1 MNVLYIGAGF
11 VGVCSAAVA
20 ADGGHTALVVD
31 IDEKKVQAFASG
43 DKKRID
49 DCLSEKGLT
58 DLLITHADRI
68 RFTTSYDDVD
78 VFLDTCDLIFIC
90 LPTPEVAETGES
102 DLSYY
107 YAGVEKIAL
116 SLALRNNSAQTQYIV
131 IVNKSTVPIDMADE
145 TQRVLDSHGVTHV
158 GVVSNPEFLVE
169 GKAIEGS
176 LHPDRI
182 VIGAWTETDF
192 SLLRI
197 FYTRFVDVSETQ
209 YIEVNPKEAAAGKLL
224 ANYYLFAKLAVCFDV
239 IGRTSESFAD
249 IQFES
254 LKKIISS
261 DARIGSW
268 GFHDSLYAGGSCL
281 IKDTRSLAYQL
292 HAVGQDVSLLQE
304 TYLANNR
311 QLDLFL
317 ARATTEAGIVW
328 KGKKIAL
335 LGTAFKRDTNDVRN
349 SPSFHIVEVCQEQ
362 QVSQIHIYDPSAMS
376 TFQQRVLPSDQIQ
389 YVDSAEMAV
398 NQADIIIIA
407 TDWPSFRDISTIVMK
422 QEKKPLIMDGRRLL
436 QEDYAVLRQHGCDII
451 AVGSPFLPKQV

>member
-1 MNVLYIGAGF
+1 
-11 VGVCSAAVA
+11 
-20 ADGGHTALVVD
+20 
-31 IDEKKVQAFASG
+31 
-43 DKKRID
+43 
-49 DCLSEKGLT
+49 
-58 DLLITHADRI
+58 
-68 RFTTSYDDVD
+68 
-78 VFLDTCDLIFIC
+78 
-90 LPTPEVAETGES
+90 
-102 DLSYY
+102 
-107 YAGVEKIAL
+107 
-116 SLALRNNSAQTQYIV
+116 
-131 IVNKSTVPIDMADE
+131 
-145 TQRVLDSHGVTHV
+145 
-158 GVVSNPEFLVE
+158 
-169 GKAIEGS
+169 
-176 LHPDRI
+176 
-182 VIGAWTETDF
+182 
-192 SLLRI
+192 
-197 FYTRFVDVSETQ
+197 
-209 YIEVNPKEAAAGKLL
+209 
-224 ANYYLFAKLAVCFDV
+224 
-239 IGRTSESFAD
+239 
-249 IQFES
+249 
-254 LKKIISS
+254 
-261 DARIGSW
+261 
-268 GFHDSLYAGGSCL
+268 
-281 IKDTRSLAYQL
+281 
-292 HAVGQDVSLLQE
+292 VGQDVSLLQE

>member
-20 ADGGHTALVVD
+20 ADGGHTALVFD
-31 IDEKKVQAFASG
+31 IDEKKVHAFGSG
-43 DKKRID
+43 DKNTID
-49 DCLSEKGLT
+49 SCLYEKGLS
-58 DLLITHADRI
+58 DLLTTHADRI
-68 RFTTSYDDVD
+68 RFTTAYKEVD
-78 VFLDTCDLIFIC
+78 AFLDTCDLIFIC

-102 DLSYY
+102 NLSYY
-107 YAGVEKIAL
+107 YAGLEKIAA
-116 SLALRNNSAQTQYIV
+116 SLMLRNDGRQTQYIA
-131 IVNKSTVPIDMADE
+131 IVNKSTVPINMADE
-145 TQRVLDSHGVTHV
+145 TQRVLESHGVRNV

-182 VIGAWTETDF
+182 VIGAWTEKDF
-192 SLLRI
+192 SVLRR
-197 FYTRFVDVSETQ
+197 FYERFVDVPDTQ

-239 IGRTSESFAD
+239 IGRTAESFAD
-249 IQFES
+249 VQFES
-254 LKKIISS
+254 LKKIVSS

-292 HAVGQDVSLLQE
+292 HEVGQDVSLLQE
-304 TYLANNR
+304 TYDANNR

-317 ARATTEAGIVW
+317 ARATTEAGVVW
-328 KGKKIAL
+328 KEKKIAL

-362 QVSQIHIYDPSAMS
+362 QVSQIVIYDPSAMS
-376 TFQQRVLPSDQIQ
+376 TFQQHVPSSELIQ

-407 TDWPSFRDISTIVMK
+407 TDWPSFKNVSTIVLQ

-436 QEDYAVLRQHGCDII
+436 QEGYSALRQHGCDII